1 MNPRGCGVGAQG
13 PPAMALNV
21 LWVWARVMTGAQQTA
36 RRPVVVSACV
46 LMFLKQHIIRQKT
59 PSPQVEGGSAPG
71 LPATRSALGL
81 AQVPE

>member
-1 MNPRGCGVGAQG
+1 
-13 PPAMALNV
+13 MALNV

-46 LMFLKQHIIRQKT
+46 LMFLKQHIIRQKM
-59 PSPQVEGGSAPG
+59 PSPQVEGGGAPASPP
-71 LPATRSALGL
+71 LATRSALGL